1 MVSHNSFLK
10 EAMNRSGVIQE
21 LENLEDEFSI
31 YEELIKAWIEAGKTQ
46 EDIAKS
52 MHTSISAIGRLEPL
66 LRD

>member
-31 YEELIKAWIEAGKTQ
+31 YEELIKA
-46 EDIAKS
+46 
-52 MHTSISAIGRLEPL
+52 
-66 LRD
+66 